1 MILLLQSA
9 EKKKWKE
16 TLFYSQA
23 NFFSSWHILASTC
36 CLIKPLVK
44 NSKTH
49 YCALYVKGLLSRGP
63 VCMPLHSHQSS
74 PCLQVPSPEHKRI
87 LVPRREKLLI
97 LREVSWDIQNGNGK
111 RKGKSKASCSS
122 YSTDEHRPDQ
132 TWTETW
138 SFSVLCITQ
147 ERFPSRRKKKSTHDS
162 SLQRHHA
169 EVLLQLPGSVSSG
182 VKGKQGLPPT
192 WPGMEPDAF
201 TYSCSFYLCFWPIFM
216 PNYLS
221 DSFSILLISTAPFH
235 RTVQRRSNAICT
247 LKCKHHG
254 FNTVCEMA
262 KQKQVLWTHSN
273 SALCNVMCYVQ
284 FGNR

>member
-9 EKKKWKE
+9 EKKKKWKE

-87 LVPRREKLLI
+87 LVARREKLLI
-97 LREVSWDIQNGNGK
+97 LSEVSWDIENGNGK

-138 SFSVLCITQ
+138 SFLFFVSLKSAFLQGGKRKAHTVVLYRGTML
-147 ERFPSRRKKKSTHDS
+147 KSYFS
-162 SLQRHHA
+162 CLA
-169 EVLLQLPGSVSSG
+169 VL
-182 VKGKQGLPPT
+182 
-192 WPGMEPDAF
+192 
-201 TYSCSFYLCFWPIFM
+201 
-216 PNYLS
+216 
-221 DSFSILLISTAPFH
+221 
-235 RTVQRRSNAICT
+235 
-247 LKCKHHG
+247 
-254 FNTVCEMA
+254 
-262 KQKQVLWTHSN
+262 VL
-273 SALCNVMCYVQ
+273 V
-284 FGNR
+284 